1 MNNEINPDRQLSE
14 GQFFEGSESQPL
26 ETASSAAGEP
36 ATSADQLANS
46 SRVEEP
52 GWSEADLLDYEE
64 IDVFYPND
72 EPIKLGEIPTVK
84 DRFESLLKNRLR
96 IEIQEKP
103 PLFPWE
109 TELGADAIYPDV
121 ISDPTVPNPSW
132 WNAQRENLKWS
143 TFLPETVFA
152 DLLTPCQ
159 KVLHST
165 LQQGAKLVEA
175 VESFFP
181 QASDLLNEW
190 AGRLVLGEVRDPEL
204 NKLQLPPYETANQQ
218 QQMVLLLLAAREIL
232 DTLTITCF
240 LNKSV
245 GLQEWQTSLGLLTV
259 QAQYQTRDYGNCL
272 MILAKLPA
280 GGCLQL
286 KGNHGEITARR
297 TEAGYVTMEL
307 VDPEP
312 NHIYRL
318 NVLFYDCEQNPLCFA
333 IYPRM
338 MS

>member
-14 GQFFEGSESQPL
+14 FQSFQGSEPQPL
-26 ETASSAAGEP
+26 ETASSAE
-36 ATSADQLANS
+36 QLENT

-52 GWSEADLLDYEE
+52 GWSEADLPDYEE
-64 IDVFYPND
+64 IDVFYPDD

-96 IEIQEKP
+96 IEIQQKP

-109 TELGADAIYPDV
+109 TELGADSIYPDV
-121 ISDPTVPNPSW
+121 INDPIVPNPCW
-132 WNAQRENLKWS
+132 WTAQRENLKWS

-152 DLLTPCQ
+152 ALLTPCQ

-165 LQQGAKLVEA
+165 RQQGAKLVEV

-181 QASDLLNEW
+181 QGSDLLNEW

-204 NKLQLPPYETANQQ
+204 NKLQLPAYEEASQQ
-218 QQMVLLLLAAREIL
+218 QQMVLLLLAAREII

-245 GLQEWQTSLGLLTV
+245 AVQQWQTSLGVLTV
-259 QAQYQTRDYGNCL
+259 QAEYQTRDYGNCL

-280 GGCLQL
+280 GGCVQL
-286 KGNHGEITARR
+286 KGNHGETTARR
-297 TEAGYVTMEL
+297 TSEGYMTMEL

-318 NVLFYDCEQNPLCFA
+318 NVLFYDCEQSPLCFA

-338 MS
+338 VS

>member
-14 GQFFEGSESQPL
+14 CHFFDGSESQPL
-26 ETASSAAGEP
+26 ETASSAE
-36 ATSADQLANS
+36 QLANS

-52 GWSEADLLDYEE
+52 GWSEADLPDYEE

-96 IEIQEKP
+96 IEIQQKP

-121 ISDPTVPNPSW
+121 ISDPMVPNPSW
-132 WNAQRENLKWS
+132 WTAQRENLKWS

-152 DLLTPCQ
+152 ALLTPCQ

-165 LQQGAKLVEA
+165 RQQGAKLVEA

-204 NKLQLPPYETANQQ
+204 KKLQLPAYEDASQQ
-218 QQMVLLLLAAREIL
+218 QQMVLLLLAAREII

-245 GLQEWQTSLGLLTV
+245 ALQQWETSLGVLTV
-259 QAQYQTRDYGNCL
+259 QAEYQTRDYGNCL
-272 MILAKLPA
+272 MILANLPA

-286 KGNHGEITARR
+286 KGNHGETTARR
-297 TEAGYVTMEL
+297 TSEGYMTMEL

-318 NVLFYDCEQNPLCFA
+318 NVLFYDCEQSPLCFA

-338 MS
+338 IS

>member
-14 GQFFEGSESQPL
+14 CQFFEGSESQPL
-26 ETASSAAGEP
+26 ETASSAE
-36 ATSADQLANS
+36 QLANS

-52 GWSEADLLDYEE
+52 GWSEADLPDYEE

-72 EPIKLGEIPTVK
+72 EPIRLGEIPTVK

-96 IEIQEKP
+96 IEIQQKP

-109 TELGADAIYPDV
+109 TELGADSMYPDV
-121 ISDPTVPNPSW
+121 ISDPMVPNPSW
-132 WNAQRENLKWS
+132 WTAQRENLKWS

-165 LQQGAKLVEA
+165 QQQGAKMVEA

-204 NKLQLPPYETANQQ
+204 KKLQLPAYEDASQQ
-218 QQMVLLLLAAREIL
+218 QQMVLLLLAAREII

-245 GLQEWQTSLGLLTV
+245 ALQQWETSLGVLTV
-259 QAQYQTRDYGNCL
+259 KAQYQTRDYGNCL
-272 MILAKLPA
+272 MILANLPA

-286 KGNHGEITARR
+286 KGNHGETTARR
-297 TEAGYVTMEL
+297 TSEGYMTMEL

-318 NVLFYDCEQNPLCFA
+318 NVLFYDCEQSPLCFA

-338 MS
+338 IS